1 MTAPQPRPGI
11 LDIAPYVPGAS
22 DLPGAGRVIK
32 ISANEGALG
41 PSPKAV
47 AAYRKVARHLHR
59 YPDGDATGLREA
71 IGRRHGLDPARLVC
85 GAGSDEILY
94 NLARGFAGPG
104 DEVLYSEH
112 GFNIYPIVARSV
124 GALPVK
130 CAEPELRFHVDNAL
144 ARVSEKTRIVF
155 IANPNNPTGS
165 CISADEL
172 ARLRA
177 ELPDHVLLVID
188 AAYAEYVLRN
198 DYTPGTELVDAGAN
212 VVMTRT
218 FSKIYG
224 LAALRLGWAYC
235 PPAIADV
242 LNRLR
247 GPFNVGSAAQAAGVA
262 AMADSGHLAA
272 SRDHN
277 STWLPW
283 LTQRFRDAGLVV
295 HPSAA
300 NFILVEFPD
309 EGGRDAAAA
318 MDHFNARGIIPR
330 GTVGYGLPC
339 CLRFTIGREDEMRAV
354 ARALAEFSGVSA
366 PAAAEG
372 RGHGRR

>member
-1 MTAPQPRPGI
+1 VTTPQPRPGI
-11 LDIAPYVPGAS
+11 LEIAPYVPGKS
-22 DLPGAGRVIK
+22 VLPGTNRVIK

-47 AAYRKVARHLHR
+47 AAHGEVEDHLHR
-59 YPDGDATGLREA
+59 YPDGDAVQLRRA
-71 IGRRHGLDPARLVC
+71 IGHLHGLDPDRIVC

-104 DEVLYSEH
+104 DEVLYSAH

-124 GALPVK
+124 GAVPVTA
-130 CAEPELRFHVDNAL
+130 AEPELCFHVDNAL
-144 ARVSEKTRIVF
+144 ARLSDDTKIVF

-165 CISADEL
+165 YIPAHEL

-177 ELPDHVLLVID
+177 GLPAHVLLVVD
-188 AAYAEYVLRN
+188 AAYAEYVTRN
-198 DYTPGTELVDAGAN
+198 DYTPGIELVDGGAN

-218 FSKIYG
+218 FSKIHG

-247 GPFNVGSAAQAAGVA
+247 GPFNVSSAAQAAGIA
-262 AMADSGHLAA
+262 AMEDTEHVSA

-277 STWLPW
+277 GTWLPW
-283 LTQRFRDAGLVV
+283 LTERFRDAGLVV
-295 HPSAA
+295 PPSAA
-300 NFILVEFPD
+300 NFILVDF
-309 EGGRDAAAA
+309 GGAEAANAA
-318 MDHFNARGIIPR
+318 MEHFNANGIIPR
-330 GTVGYGLPC
+330 GTVGYGLPG

-354 ARALAEFSGVSA
+354 ARALADLPGR
-366 PAAAEG
+366 PAG
-372 RGHGRR
+372 GG